1 MRRSGVETIA
11 DYHGGLLNH
20 LEALYR
26 PGDREL
32 AIEFVEALG
41 CTTTDTGFET
51 ETGSSYISVHP
62 YGADSDPL
70 NNVFYVS
77 EMLPRQVQ
85 LEDLIRARIEGDAA
99 IQDALAGYREK
110 AKSFPFGIPHFGLRY
125 PSVEALQP
133 VLERLD
139 KGVSPA
145 LKARVT
151 VHPIQVF
158 EAANGIPEVTQAFV
172 YTDVVVTGSSAL
184 GQLIELQVQG
194 SGEARAA
201 A

>member
-1 MRRSGVETIA
+1 MEAIG
-11 DYHGGLLNH
+11 DYRGGLLNH
-20 LEALYR
+20 LELLYR

-51 ETGSSYISVHP
+51 ETGASYISVHP
-62 YGADSDPL
+62 NAGDVDQL

-77 EMLPRQVQ
+77 EMLPGQVR
-85 LEDLIRARIEGDAA
+85 LEDLMREKIDGDEAL
-99 IQDALAGYREK
+99 QEALAGYREK

-125 PSVEALQP
+125 PSVESLDP
-133 VLERLD
+133 VRARLSN
-139 KGVSPA
+139 GLSPA
-145 LKARVT
+145 LSPRVT
-151 VHPIQVF
+151 VHPVQVF
-158 EAANGIPEVTQAFV
+158 DATTSLPRVTQTFV

-194 SGEARAA
+194 
-201 A
+201 

>member
-1 MRRSGVETIA
+1 MDTITE
-11 DYHGGLLNH
+11 YRGGLLNH

-26 PGDREL
+26 PGDRAL

-41 CTTTDTGFET
+41 CTATDTGFET
-51 ETGSSYISVHP
+51 ETGASYISVHP
-62 YGADSDPL
+62 FEAGSDPL

-77 EMLPRQVQ
+77 EMLPGQVQ
-85 LEDLIRARIEGDAA
+85 LEDLMRAKIEGDAEIEA
-99 IQDALAGYREK
+99 ALAGYREK

-125 PSVEALQP
+125 PSVESLQP
-133 VLERLD
+133 VLDRFD
-139 KGVSPA
+139 KELSPA

-158 EAANGIPEVTQAFV
+158 ESSGSVPKVTQAFV
-172 YTDVVVTGSSAL
+172 YTDVVVTGSSVF

-194 SGEARAA
+194 
-201 A
+201 

>member
-1 MRRSGVETIA
+1 METIA
-11 DYHGGLLNH
+11 EYRGGLLNH

-62 YGADSDPL
+62 FAADSDPL

-77 EMLPRQVQ
+77 EMLPGQVR
-85 LEDLIRARIEGDAA
+85 LEDLIRGRIDGDAE
-99 IQDALAGYREK
+99 IQEALAGYREK

-125 PSVEALQP
+125 PSVAALKP

-139 KGVSPA
+139 CAISPA
-145 LKARVT
+145 LRARVT

-194 SGEARAA
+194 PAEEKVAA
-201 A
+201 

>member
-1 MRRSGVETIA
+1 MEAIA
-11 DYHGGLLNH
+11 DYRGGLLNH

-41 CTTTDTGFET
+41 CATTDTGFAT
-51 ETGSSYISVHP
+51 ETGATYISVHP
-62 YGADSDPL
+62 FGADADPL

-77 EMLPRQVQ
+77 EMLPGQVQ
-85 LEDLIRARIEGDAA
+85 LEDLIRDRIKGDVA
-99 IQDALAGYREK
+99 IQQALAGYREK

-125 PSVEALQP
+125 PSVEALRP
-133 VLERLD
+133 VLDRLD
-139 KGVSPA
+139 KGISPA
-145 LKARVT
+145 LRARVT

-158 EAANGIPEVTQAFV
+158 EAANGIPQVTQAFV
-172 YTDVVVTGSSAL
+172 YNDVVVTGSSAL

-194 SGEARAA
+194 SEEEKAA

>member
-1 MRRSGVETIA
+1 VQSMAEYR
-11 DYHGGLLNH
+11 GGLLNH

-41 CTTTDTGFET
+41 CTTTDTGFAT

-62 YGADSDPL
+62 FGADSDPL

-77 EMLPRQVQ
+77 EMLPRQVE

-110 AKSFPFGIPHFGLRY
+110 AKTFPFGIPHFGLRY
-125 PSVEALQP
+125 PSVEALKP

-158 EAANGIPEVTQAFV
+158 EAANGIPDVTQAFV

-194 SGEARAA
+194 ANEEKAA

>member
-1 MRRSGVETIA
+1 MQSIA
-11 DYHGGLLNH
+11 EYRGGLLNH

-41 CTTTDTGFET
+41 CTTTDTDFAT
-51 ETGSSYISVHP
+51 ETGATYISVTP
-62 YGADSDPL
+62 YGADFDHL
-70 NNVFYVS
+70 NNIFYVS
-77 EMLPRQVQ
+77 EMLPGQVR
-85 LEDLIRARIEGDAA
+85 LEDLMRAKIDGDAA
-99 IQDALAGYREK
+99 LQEAIAGYREK

-125 PSVEALQP
+125 PSVESLKP
-133 VLERLD
+133 VLDRLD
-139 KGVSPA
+139 KAISPA
-145 LKARVT
+145 LKDRVT

-158 EAANGIPEVTQAFV
+158 EGSGKVPKVTQAFV

-194 SGEARAA
+194 
-201 A
+201 

>member
-1 MRRSGVETIA
+1 MNVMTQHR
-11 DYHGGLLNH
+11 GGLLNH

-41 CTTTDTGFET
+41 CTTTDTDFAT
-51 ETGSSYISVHP
+51 ETGATYISVHP
-62 YGADSDPL
+62 HGAELDPL

-77 EMLPRQVQ
+77 EMLPGQVR
-85 LEDLIRARIEGDAA
+85 LEDMLRAKIDGDEALQQA
-99 IQDALAGYREK
+99 IAGYREK
-110 AKSFPFGIPHFGLRY
+110 ARNFSFGIPHFGLRY

-133 VLERLD
+133 VVERLRD
-139 KGVSPA
+139 DISPA
-145 LKARVT
+145 LKERVT
-151 VHPIQVF
+151 IHPMQVF
-158 EAANGIPEVTQAFV
+158 ESANGVPKVTQVFV

-194 SGEARAA
+194 
-201 A
+201 

>member
-1 MRRSGVETIA
+1 MEAIAEYRR
-11 DYHGGLLNH
+11 GLLNH

-51 ETGSSYISVHP
+51 ETGASYISVHP
-62 YGADSDPL
+62 NGAEVDRL

-77 EMLPRQVQ
+77 EMLPGQVR
-85 LEDLIRARIEGDAA
+85 LEDMLRAKIDGDEALRE
-99 IQDALAGYREK
+99 ALAGYREK
-110 AKSFPFGIPHFGLRY
+110 ARTFPSGVPHFGLRY

-133 VLERLD
+133 VLDRLHD
-139 KGVSPA
+139 EISPA

-151 VHPIQVF
+151 VHPTQVF
-158 EAANGIPEVTQAFV
+158 EASHGLPQVTQAFV

-194 SGEARAA
+194 
-201 A
+201 